1 MLKTLAVAKHVFRES
16 LRKKILFVLG
26 LFLLI
31 LLVSSLFLEAVSPGD
46 RVKLVLRVSFGS
58 LAFFGVMMAIFL
70 SATSLPEEIEG
81 KLIQVVMTKP
91 VGRFNFLLG
100 KILGF
105 ISVLALLFLLMG
117 TLSWALVQITAG
129 GQPLPA
135 ERLFSPQSL
144 TFSGEDAEGIKLLE
158 EAAKAGRISW
168 LWGPPD
174 IRAIWHWEGLRGAL
188 PRGKA
193 TFRVINITPAGG
205 PRRTEVELRAYS
217 PSGVVKVQEIVVED
231 GEPAAFE
238 FEPGEAEGEFRVEVR
253 RLNPDFAI
261 GMEREGLK
269 ILAPPGS
276 FHLNFIKC
284 LLLLFFKLILMV
296 VITVMGSTFL
306 SAAVTITFSL
316 FIYLTGHMIEF
327 LKTVLGTIVAIS
339 AQVAPCPCPHGH
351 LEAEEHGHR
360 WLVEVFEFFLRW
372 FTELFPNLRRFGGS
386 DFLIEGVDI
395 PLSLLVGSLFYMS
408 IYTALALIIA
418 YLFFRRKE
426 FR

>member
-16 LRKKILFVLG
+16 LRKKILFILG

-31 LLVSSLFLEAVSPGD
+31 LLVSSLFLEAVSPED

-58 LAFFGVMMAIFL
+58 LAFFGVMAAIFL
-70 SATSLPEEIEG
+70 SATSLPGEVEG

-105 ISVLALLFLLMG
+105 ISVLALLFLFMG
-117 TLSWALVQITAG
+117 TLSWALVQITARG
-129 GQPLPA
+129 KTLPA
-135 ERLFSPQSL
+135 ERLFSPRSL
-144 TFSGEDAEGIKLLE
+144 TFSGEDAEEVKLLE
-158 EAAKAGRISW
+158 EAAKAGRVSW
-168 LWGPPD
+168 LRGPED

-188 PRGKA
+188 PRGGA

-217 PSGVVKVQEIVVED
+217 PSGMVKVQEIVVED

-238 FEPGEAEGEFRVEVR
+238 FEPGETEGEFRVEVR
-253 RLNPDFAI
+253 GLNPDFAI
-261 GMEREGLK
+261 GVERESLK
-269 ILAPPGS
+269 IFAPPGS

-284 LLLLFFKLILMV
+284 LLLLFFKLTLMV

-316 FIYLTGHMIEF
+316 FVYLTGHMLEF
-327 LKTVLGTIVAIS
+327 LKGVLATIVALGVL
-339 AQVAPCPCPHGH
+339 VAPCCPGCPGKEPAHP
-351 LEAEEHGHR
+351 
-360 WLVEVFEFFLRW
+360 WLMGVFEFFLRW

-386 DFLIEGVDI
+386 GFLIEGVDI
-395 PLSLLVGSLFYMS
+395 PLSLVRSSLLYMS
-408 IYTALALIIA
+408 VYAALALIIA